1 MESGHW
7 QKTSCSEISEECELE
22 CYCMTHSAVGFFVIF
37 LAIKTFQA
45 EVALPG
51 FQSATAYGGEIS
63 RQSLF
68 SPHCARD
75 LHQSL

>member
-1 MESGHW
+1 
-7 QKTSCSEISEECELE
+7 
-22 CYCMTHSAVGFFVIF
+22 MTHSAVGFFVIF

-45 EVALPG
+45 EVILPS

-63 RQSLF
+63 HWGLF